1 MSARLTA
8 CTPLLSLVHQSKELL
23 WRHWSVGVSF
33 TNVIIRHERLS
44 HYTAEWSCLL
54 LVEHSHF
61 AFVNADGSHSPL
73 LRYISDY
80 SPRLHPLGAP
90 LATTISSIT
99 SMNSSARLRRV
110 RDFASLTL
118 SCARRFMTFIDTAAA
133 MLTLAS
139 SQPTASS
146 EKTFSNPRN
155 RCHLTAFLTPLSV
168 NVFRATL

>member
-1 MSARLTA
+1 VSARLTA
-8 CTPLLSLVHQSKELL
+8 CTPLLSLVHQSKELP

-44 HYTAEWSCLL
+44 HDTAEWSCLL

-90 LATTISSIT
+90 LAITISSIT
-99 SMNSSARLRRV
+99 SINSSARLCRV
-110 RDFASLTL
+110 RDFAFLIEL
-118 SCARRFMTFIDTAAA
+118 RPQVHDVHR
-133 MLTLAS
+133 L
-139 SQPTASS
+139 
-146 EKTFSNPRN
+146 
-155 RCHLTAFLTPLSV
+155 RCSHTDLGVLPACRLFQ
-168 NVFRATL
+168 